1 MIKKKII
8 GEVLIDGNIKYVY
21 LIDDSRL
28 SDLGIIKIEYMDNE
42 GREATKL
49 VIQDTVKKY

>member
-28 SDLGIIKIEYMDNE
+28 SDLGIIKIEYVDNE

-49 VIQDTVKKY
+49 VIHDTVKKY

>member
-28 SDLGIIKIEYMDNE
+28 SDLGIIKIEYVDNE